1 MSEITEEGKLRAI
14 IAHITI
20 IGWIIAIVMNNEKK
34 DEFASFYIR
43 QTLGIF
49 VLAIAVAFLSTVLI
63 FIIPF
68 LGVIL
73 YLGIL
78 VILIMSLVWAISGE
92 KKALPIVGDQF
103 QEWFKSL

>member
-1 MSEITEEGKLRAI
+1 MSEVTEEGKTRAI
-14 IAHITI
+14 IAHVTI
-20 IGWIIAIVMNNEKK
+20 IGWIIAIVMNNDKK

-49 VLAIAVAFLSTVLI
+49 ILAIAVMILSTMLL

-68 LGVIL
+68 LGLIL
-73 YLGIL
+73 SFGVLAL
-78 VILIMSLVWAISGE
+78 LIMSLVWAAGGE
-92 KKALPIVGDQF
+92 KKAIPVVGDQF